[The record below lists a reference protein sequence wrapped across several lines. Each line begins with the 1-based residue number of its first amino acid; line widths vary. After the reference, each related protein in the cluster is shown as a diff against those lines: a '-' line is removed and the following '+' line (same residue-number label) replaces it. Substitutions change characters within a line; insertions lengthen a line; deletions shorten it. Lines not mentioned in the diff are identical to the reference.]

1 MKKTVFRSLLLT
13 AGLLLAAITLNA
25 APSPN
30 NARLKDRIYFD
41 TAEGQSWR
49 MCNISEAGQAE
60 KISQPGFDDSAWM
73 KARVPATV
81 LTNMVENGLVPDPYF
96 SDNNRLSK
104 GLIPDINEV
113 GRGFYTYWFR
123 TEFDIPAD
131 YAGKKVWLHPEGIN
145 YRAEFWVNG
154 HLFST
159 LTGMF
164 RDDDIDITEFANIGG
179 RNALAVLVYPV
190 DFPGRPGKKT
200 WGAPGE
206 YNNGGDGNIGLNST
220 MLMSV
225 GWDFTFW
232 DAVRDRNTGI
242 WRSISLYS
250 TGGVT
255 VRHPFVRTKLAHP
268 DYDAADLTVSVEVG
282 SRYVDSPKTHK
293 ARVLGE
299 ICAPGADKPFAR
311 FEKTVELYRE
321 EVQEVVFSPKSFR
334 SLHIDNPQLWWPLG
348 KGEHPLYSLKIS
360 VFEDDDVLSDELTT
374 TFGIREVVA
383 TRETP
388 DESKLFVVNGKPIF
402 VRGSNWIPEAMLKDN
417 DKRMAAVLRM
427 SAQCGFNL
435 LRLWGGGIVESD
447 YFHQL
452 CDEYGFMVWEEFFMT
467 GDTRH
472 PHDVATYFANVESS
486 VKRVRNHPCVVFY
499 VASNESTEVS
509 GTRELIEKLDGTRPW
524 QQQSECDG
532 IHDGSPY
539 VQVNPML
546 HYLDK
551 ASPRGSRVNGFN
563 PEYGFTGMPH
573 WTSLQ
578 RFLRPEEIWPMNQSV
593 WDYLD
598 GSGFSKVTTT
608 VKALADN
615 YGESHSIK
623 EYGWKT
629 QLLSAMNS
637 KAIWD
642 VWNYNKLGYGDRF
655 CSGTLFWSHAS
666 PIPMIKNHMWDWYLI
681 PTASLFHTMHA
692 LEPVH
697 VMFDYEK
704 NTVSVYNDMLTAL
717 TDLKV
722 VARLYDL
729 NSNNLAT
736 WTVRG
741 VNVKADG
748 VACDAISLRLPEKLT
763 PVHFLALEVRDAKG
777 KLLSENFY
785 WRSTARYK
793 EGTLT
798 GPCASGFE
806 PLASMPKAKV
816 KSSVKKRSDEE
827 NLYFDVTLKN
837 TSGKIAFFNEVLLL
851 GDDGLPVPY
860 TFYSDNYFTLL
871 PGASKTVT
879 LEIARADAPAKP
891 AVHVEGWNVA
901 EATLR

>member
-1 MKKTVFRSLLLT
+1 MKTVFKKALLLTSLLLPL
-13 AGLLLAAITLNA
+13 ALSAAI
-25 APSPN
+25 SPN
-30 NARLKDRIYFD
+30 HARKADHIYLD
-41 TAEGQSWR
+41 SRKGHGGKATWK
-49 MCNISEAGQAE
+49 MCRQDQVSARGEAL
-60 KISQPGFDDSAWM
+60 SQPGFDDAAWLG
-73 KARVPATV
+73 ARVPGTV
-81 LTNMVENGLVPDPYF
+81 LTNLVENGLLPDPCF

-113 GRGFYTYWFR
+113 GRGYYTYWFR
-123 TEFDIPAD
+123 TEFDLPES
-131 YAGKKVWLHPEGIN
+131 YAGKKVWLHPEGVN

-190 DFPGRPGKKT
+190 DFPGKPGKKT

-232 DAVRDRNTGI
+232 DGVRDRNTGI

-250 TGGVT
+250 TGSMT
-255 VRHPFVRTKLAHP
+255 VRHPFVKANLAHP
-268 DYDAADLTVSVEVG
+268 GYDAADLEISVEVG
-282 SRYVDSPKTHK
+282 SRYVDSPKKHHS
-293 ARVLGE
+293 RVVGE
-299 ICAPGADKPFAR
+299 ITGPGLDKPVT

-321 EVQEVVFSPKSFR
+321 EVQEVAFDPI
-334 SLHIDNPQLWWPLG
+334 HIDNPALWWPLG
-348 KGEHPLYSLKIS
+348 KGEQPLYTLKLQ
-360 VFEDDDVLSDELTT
+360 VFDGDVLSDQTST
-374 TFGIREVVA
+374 TFGIREIKA

-388 DESKLFVVNGKPIF
+388 DGSKVFVVNGKPIF
-402 VRGSNWIPEAMLKDN
+402 VRGSNWIPEAMLRDN

-452 CDEYGFMVWEEFFMT
+452 CDEYGFLVWEEFFMT

-472 PHDVATYFANVESS
+472 PHDRATYFANVESS
-486 VKRVRNHPCVVFY
+486 VKRVRNHPCVAFY

-509 GTRELIEKLDGTRPW
+509 GTRELIERLDGTRPW
-524 QQQSECDG
+524 QQESECDG

-563 PEYGFTGMPH
+563 PEYGFTGLPH
-573 WTSLQ
+573 YTSLQ
-578 RFLRPEEIWPMNQSV
+578 RFLRPEEIWPMDKSV

-598 GSGFSKVTTT
+598 GSGFGKVTTV
-608 VKALADN
+608 VKALADE
-615 YGESHSIK
+615 YGESASIK

-642 VWNYNKLGYGDRF
+642 VWNYNKLEYGDRF

-666 PIPMIKNHMWDWYLI
+666 PIPMVKNHMWDWYLI
-681 PTASLFHTMHA
+681 PTAALYHTMHA

-697 VMFDYEK
+697 VQFDYLK
-704 NTVSVYNDMLTAL
+704 NTVSVYNDRLSPLSGLTV
-717 TDLKV
+717 T
-722 VARLYDL
+722 ARLYDL
-729 NSNNLAT
+729 SSRKLDT
-736 WTVRG
+736 FTQKG
-741 VNVKADG
+741 VAVPADG
-748 VACDAISLRLPEKLT
+748 VACDVLRIGFPEKIT
-763 PVHFLALEVRDAKG
+763 PVHFIALELRDFG
-777 KLLSENFY
+777 GNLLSRNFY
-785 WRSTARYK
+785 WRSCDEYVPD
-793 EGTLT
+793 TLT
-798 GPCASGFE
+798 GPCASGFQSLQE
-806 PLASMPKAKV
+806 MPAATV
-816 KSSVKKRSDEE
+816 RSTVRRRTDKD

-860 TFYSDNYFTLL
+860 TFTTDNYFTLL
-871 PGASKTVT
+871 PGESQTVT
-879 LEIARADAPAKP
+879 LEIAHEDAPAKP
-891 AVHVEGWNVA
+891 VIHTEGWNVA
-901 EATLR
+901 EKFL

>member
-1 MKKTVFRSLLLT
+1 MRTVFKKALLLTSLLLPL
-13 AGLLLAAITLNA
+13 ALSAAI
-25 APSPN
+25 SPN
-30 NARLKDRIYFD
+30 NARKAGHIYLD
-41 TAEGQSWR
+41 SRKGHG
-49 MCNISEAGQAE
+49 GQADWKMCRQDE
-60 KISQPGFDDSAWM
+60 APAPGEALSLPGFDDSAWLS
-73 KARVPATV
+73 ARVPGTV
-81 LTNMVENGLVPDPYF
+81 LTNLVENEILPDPYF

-113 GRGFYTYWFR
+113 GRDYYTYWFR
-123 TEFDIPAD
+123 TEFDLPES
-131 YAGKKVWLHPEGIN
+131 YAGKKVWLHPEGVN
-145 YRAEFWVNG
+145 YRAEFWLNG

-164 RDDDIDITEFANIGG
+164 RDDDIDISEFANIGG

-232 DAVRDRNTGI
+232 DGVRDRNTGI

-250 TGGVT
+250 TGAVT
-255 VRHPFVRTKLAHP
+255 VRHPFVRARLAHP
-268 DYDAADLTVSVEVG
+268 GYDAAALDISAEVG
-282 SRYVDSPKTHK
+282 SRYVDSPRKHP
-293 ARVLGE
+293 ARLTGE
-299 ICAPGADKPFAR
+299 ITGPGLDKPLR

-321 EVQEVVFSPKSFR
+321 EVQEVAFEPV
-334 SLHIDNPQLWWPLG
+334 HIDNPALWWPLG
-348 KGEHPLYSLKIS
+348 KGEQPLYCLKLQ
-360 VFEDDDVLSDELTT
+360 VFDGEVLSDESCTR
-374 TFGIREVVA
+374 FGIREIRA

-388 DESKLFVVNGKPIF
+388 DGSKVFMVNGKPVFI
-402 VRGSNWIPEAMLKDN
+402 RGSNWIPEAMLKDN
-417 DKRMAAVLRM
+417 DKRMAAVLRL

-452 CDEYGFMVWEEFFMT
+452 CDEYGFLVWEEFFMT

-472 PHDVATYFANVESS
+472 PHDRATYFANVESS
-486 VKRVRNHPCVVFY
+486 VKRVRNHPCVAFY

-524 QQQSECDG
+524 QQESECDG

-563 PEYGFTGMPH
+563 PEYGFTGLPH
-573 WTSLQ
+573 YTSLQ
-578 RFLRPEEIWPMNQSV
+578 RFLRPEEIWPMDKSV

-598 GSGFSKVTTT
+598 GSGFGKVTTV
-608 VKALADN
+608 VKALADE
-615 YGESHSIK
+615 YGESKNIK

-629 QLLSAMNS
+629 QLLGAMNA

-642 VWNYNKLGYGDRF
+642 VWNYNKLEYGDRF

-666 PIPMIKNHMWDWYLI
+666 PIPMVKNHMWDWYLV
-681 PTASLFHTMHA
+681 PTAALYHTMHA

-697 VMFDYEK
+697 VQFDYLK
-704 NTVSVYNDMLTAL
+704 NTVSVYNDRLSPLSGLSVT
-717 TDLKV
+717 
-722 VARLYDL
+722 ARLYDL
-729 NSNNLAT
+729 NSRKLGTFVQKDVA
-736 WTVRG
+736 VP
-741 VNVKADG
+741 ADG
-748 VACDAISLRLPEKLT
+748 VACDVVRIDFPEKIT
-763 PVHFLALEVRDAKG
+763 PVHFIALELRDAKG
-777 KLLSENFY
+777 TVLSRNFY
-785 WRSTARYK
+785 WRSIDGYVPD
-793 EGTLT
+793 TLT
-798 GPCASGFE
+798 GPCASGFQSLQE
-806 PLASMPKAKV
+806 MPAATLR
-816 KSSVKKRSDEE
+816 STLRRRSDQD

-837 TSGKIAFFNEVLLL
+837 SSGKIAFFNEVLLL

-860 TFYSDNYFTLL
+860 TFTTDNYFTLL
-871 PGASKTVT
+871 PGESQTVT
-879 LEIARADAPAKP
+879 LEIAREDAPARP
-891 AVHVEGWNVA
+891 LIHVEGWNVA
-901 EATLR
+901 EKILQIN